1 LDSRDPEPPGHGPTR
16 HESAPAGTRPVRVQL
31 GDFWVDHVVD
41 GVGRFKPTRTFI
53 GSTDEQWATHRELLD
68 ADGRL
73 RFTMG
78 GFLVRGHG
86 RTVLIDAG
94 LGKGELM
101 GITAGALLDNLR
113 ALGIAPADVTDLVFT
128 HLHIDHV
135 GWASANGEIVF
146 PNATYRCSPADWEHF
161 MVQNPGAE
169 SERLEPA
176 IDRFERWES
185 ETTILP
191 GIDTMATP
199 GHTPGSTTLVLSSG
213 DDRLMFLGDVVHCPV
228 QLEDDEWA
236 ALFDVDPVL
245 AKRTRNALARE
256 LEGTNVRISGAH
268 FPEMTFGRLIRA
280 EGRRR
285 FVV

>member
-1 LDSRDPEPPGHGPTR
+1 MADALASGASVRKDVGVQVPP
-16 HESAPAGTRPVRVQL
+16 RPLLEL
-31 GDFWVDHVVD
+31 GDFQVDHVVD
-41 GVGRFKPTRTFI
+41 GVGRFWPTRAFA
-53 GSTDEQWATHRELLD
+53 GSTDEQWATHRDLLD

-78 GFLVRGHG
+78 GFLIRGHG

-113 ALGIAPADVTDLVFT
+113 ALGVAPADVTDLVFT

-135 GWASANGEIVF
+135 GWASADGEVVF

-161 MVQNPGAE
+161 MVLNPGAE

-176 IDRFERWES
+176 IDRFERWEG

-191 GIDTMATP
+191 GLDTMATP
-199 GHTPGSTTLVLSSG
+199 GHTPGSTTLVLSAG
-213 DDRLMFLGDVVHCPV
+213 DDRLMFLGDLVHCPV

-256 LEGTNVRISGAH
+256 LEGTNVRVSGAH
-268 FPEMTFGRLIRA
+268 FPEMAFGRLIRA